1 MDGEFKWLCNPT
13 KKDFVFQYDSRIY
26 EVPRMSK
33 RLFPADVTEHGLK
46 RSFYLTDPEFDNEG
60 NVVKTGN
67 DVVKMCYT
75 EEANT
80 MSGIKFQ
87 EPIIVEA
94 SRDSVDDAQSLSVDP
109 TKPLNKKRG
118 RPPYA
123 SQQNAESAE

>member
-13 KKDFVFQYDSRIY
+13 NEDFVFQYDSRVY

-46 RSFYLTDPEFDNEG
+46 RSFYLTDPEFDNDG
-60 NVVKTGN
+60 NVTKTGN
-67 DVVKMCYT
+67 DVAKRCYT

-87 EPIIVEA
+87 EPIIIEVSKDTVE
-94 SRDSVDDAQSLSVDP
+94 DVKLLSVDP
-109 TKPLNKKRG
+109 NKPLKKRG

-123 SQQNAESAE
+123 KSENTASVE